1 MRFAGVYS
9 PGECYNFV
17 IDFVKFTYP
26 ECRKIGVM
34 FKIAVV
40 IPAYKVEKQI
50 LRVLAKLPASV
61 NEIVIVND
69 ASPDGT
75 TQVLAEI
82 KDKRVHV
89 ITHQKNMGVGGAMLS
104 GYSYALGLDCDVVVK
119 LDGDDQ
125 MDPAYIEEI
134 IQPIKDGRA
143 DYVKGNRF
151 LHQAELSK
159 MPFIRLVGNFGL
171 TFLTKLASGYWNVF
185 DPTNGYTA
193 ISYEKLHQLD
203 PGRIS
208 RNYFFETS
216 MLCELRKLDT
226 VVMDL
231 PMPAIYQDEKSSISI
246 GRELFVF
253 SANLV
258 SRFFHRLL
266 RQYFLYNFNAVS
278 LYLILGK
285 ILGLFGGIWGI
296 VKWVK
301 SVQTGI
307 PATTGTVLLAVLPII
322 LAVQFF
328 TNAVALDIAS
338 VPTQLT
344 RLQVFNGQSH
354 HAKGMA
360 GYYERLLDDKLLVV
374 TKE

>member
-1 MRFAGVYS
+1 
-9 PGECYNFV
+9 
-17 IDFVKFTYP
+17 
-26 ECRKIGVM
+26 M

-69 ASPDGT
+69 ASPDAT
-75 TQVLAEI
+75 ARVLTEI

-104 GYSYALGLDCDVVVK
+104 GYSYALGQDCDVVVK

-151 LHQAELSK
+151 LHQAELAK
-159 MPFIRLVGNFGL
+159 MPLIRLVGNFGL

-193 ISYEKLHQLD
+193 ISCEKLRQLD

-253 SANLV
+253 SGNLV
-258 SRFFHRLL
+258 RRFFHRLT
-266 RQYFLYNFNAVS
+266 RHYFLYNFNAVS
-278 LYLILGK
+278 LYLILGT

-296 VKWVK
+296 AKWVK
-301 SVQTGI
+301 SVQTGV

-338 VPTQLT
+338 VPTHLT
-344 RLQVFNGQSH
+344 RLPGLSGQTRN
-354 HAKGMA
+354 ARGMA
-360 GYYERLLDDKLLVV
+360 GHYLKLQEAKLLVV